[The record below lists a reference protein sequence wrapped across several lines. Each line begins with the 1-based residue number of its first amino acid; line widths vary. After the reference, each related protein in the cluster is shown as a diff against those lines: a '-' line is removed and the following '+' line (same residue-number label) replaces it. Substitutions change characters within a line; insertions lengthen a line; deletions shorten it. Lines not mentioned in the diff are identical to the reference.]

1 MRIPCRD
8 AQDPQWISHVELTA
22 AAHFFNVN
30 LAIVQ
35 KDTWEL
41 LSYHSSTLEDGTVRS
56 TASNDNFDDNV
67 AGVVDVGGVGL
78 DVGLLAGLA
87 AMPVNEIEALAALP
101 VYTSIA
107 ATGGTVTATVAEAGA
122 ESNTG
127 TCGCVAAAGTAAV
140 AEADTSISSAG
151 AAATASACGDAAA
164 DSAVAAPR
172 TIFLVECNLHFNHRS
187 P

>member
-1 MRIPCRD
+1 
-8 AQDPQWISHVELTA
+8 VELTA

-30 LAIVQ
+30 LAVVK

-67 AGVVDVGGVGL
+67 AGAVDVGGVGL
-78 DVGLLAGLA
+78 DVSLLAGLA
-87 AMPVNEIEALAALP
+87 AMPANEIEALVALP
-101 VYTSIA
+101 VDTA
-107 ATGGTVTATVAEAGA
+107 AVAEAGA

-127 TCGCVAAAGTAAV
+127 IGGRVAAAGTAAV
-140 AEADTSISSAG
+140 AEADASIDSAG
-151 AAATASACGDAAA
+151 AAAAAGACGDGAA

-172 TIFLVECNLHFNHRS
+172 TIFLVACNLHSNHQS